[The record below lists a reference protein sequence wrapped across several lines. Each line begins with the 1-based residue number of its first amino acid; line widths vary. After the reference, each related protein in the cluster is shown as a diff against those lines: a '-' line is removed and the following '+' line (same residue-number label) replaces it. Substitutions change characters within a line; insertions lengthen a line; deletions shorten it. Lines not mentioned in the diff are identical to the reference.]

1 MLNLDFAGDR
11 SSCEVLPSISVT
23 KIKNLTQT
31 KLVYMVCIYTRPGAN
46 SSGCWCRQFAFTRVS
61 APSKYAIASCILLFP
76 LRVYRPARCEFVK
89 MHKRDLDIGKKS
101 ARRSSTKRLRQCV

>member
-23 KIKNLTQT
+23 KIKNLSQT

-61 APSKYAIASCILLFP
+61 APSKYAIVSCILLFP
-76 LRVYRPARCEFVK
+76 LRARCEFIK
-89 MHKRDLDIGKKS
+89 MHKRDLDVMGTRS
-101 ARRSSTKRLRQCV
+101 ARRVQRG